1 MGPMDVVS
9 AQCCGPSVAE
19 VGAMLTRSFCAEKAE
34 HEHAACNQVFCC
46 DLIFHY
52 FAPEGADVGSSGWE
66 PRVTKLKCAAA
77 PDGADL
83 SRSRNEPAALG

>member
-52 FAPEGADVGSSGWE
+52 FAPEGPTLVARGGNPESQ
-66 PRVTKLKCAAA
+66 
-77 PDGADL
+77 
-83 SRSRNEPAALG
+83 N